1 MTKTKERYAA
11 SIVRKKDGSISI
23 LVKRGQPT
31 PSYEGEL
38 VEVLY
43 GDDESE
49 LKERAVKFAQE
60 QVA

>member
-11 SIVRKKDGSISI
+11 SIVRMPDGSIRI
-23 LVKRGQPT
+23 RVARGEPT
-31 PSYEGEL
+31 HPGDGEL

-43 GDDESE
+43 GDDEQE

-60 QVA
+60 RVT